1 MEADSS
7 GTVDVFLFC
16 LHQHTWVWSASTL
29 SYKTDFFCIYSVRMH
44 IADDLWVYKYCTRLI
59 DKFGG
64 RGATKLCDIAA
75 IVCEQILCHV
85 SVYTLIYFRKMIQPK
100 LLKLSLSSVIGDYMG
115 SKQVFSARSVCHR
128 LQSLLLVTDTNF
140 WGTSR
145 RARKYILQAEN
156 YNNFCLQ
163 MYCNTCVQPRRMC
176 CKCK

>member
-1 MEADSS
+1 MWRQTHLALLMCSFFVCINTR
-7 GTVDVFLFC
+7 GCGQQVPC
-16 LHQHTWVWSASTL
+16 HT
-29 SYKTDFFCIYSVRMH
+29 KPIFFCIYSVRMH

-115 SKQVFSARSVCHR
+115 SKQVFSDRSVCHR
-128 LQSLLLVTDTNF
+128 LQSLLLVMDTNF
-140 WGTSR
+140 WRTSR

-156 YNNFCLQ
+156 YNNFWLQ
-163 MYCNTCVQPRRMC
+163 MYCNTCVQPRWMC
-176 CKCK
+176 CK